1 MATDD
6 ANTRETMLAI
16 VSNAY
21 GTPDVLEYKQL
32 PKPTPLDG
40 EVLLQVHAAGIH
52 AGTPLIAAG
61 IPWVMRLALGGLRA
75 PPPDSI
81 AGTEVAGKVVAI
93 GSNVKTL
100 KVGDAV
106 FGEIVLTSRRGG
118 FAEFVCLPETSL
130 AIKPSNISFTK
141 AAALPVSG
149 QTALTAVRDAGAVK
163 AGQKVLINGSS
174 GGVGPYALQIAK
186 ALGAVVTAVCSTRN
200 VEAAKALGADCVMDY
215 ATTNFTENESEK
227 YDVVVD
233 IAGNH
238 PLSAVRKVME
248 PKGTY
253 LSVGGSPSTFWSRM
267 FTLMFSKI
275 WSSQSLLM
283 VINTP
288 SKQLLDDLRV
298 LVEEGKVMPQVEKTY
313 GLAETRDAVHYV
325 ADGHARGKVVIVVV
339 PEK

>member
-1 MATDD
+1 MA
-6 ANTRETMLAI
+6 
-16 VSNAY
+16 
-21 GTPDVLEYKQL
+21 K
-32 PKPTPLDG
+32 
-40 EVLLQVHAAGIH
+40 
-52 AGTPLIAAG
+52 
-61 IPWVMRLALGGLRA
+61 
-75 PPPDSI
+75 
-81 AGTEVAGKVVAI
+81 
-93 GSNVKTL
+93 
-100 KVGDAV
+100 
-106 FGEIVLTSRRGG
+106 SRRARLRPCRSRRLSRRCLSSALPHNGG

-283 VINTP
+283 VISTP

-298 LVEEGKVMPQVEKTY
+298 LVEEGKVMPQVERTY

-339 PEK
+339 PDK

>member
-1 MATDD
+1 VAVGGPPMLQRRSKLNFPQKESRSKFLDAHMATN
-6 ANTRETMLAI
+6 ANARETMLAV

-21 GTPDVLEYKQL
+21 GSPDVLEYKQL

-215 ATTNFTENESEK
+215 ATTNFTENESE
-227 YDVVVD
+227 
-233 IAGNH
+233 
-238 PLSAVRKVME
+238 RKVRRCRRYRRE
-248 PKGTY
+248 PPA
-253 LSVGGSPSTFWSRM
+253 LRR
-267 FTLMFSKI
+267 
-275 WSSQSLLM
+275 SQSHGTQGD
-283 VINTP
+283 VP
-288 SKQLLDDLRV
+288 LRRRLAIDV
-298 LVEEGKVMPQVEKTY
+298 LVSHVHADVFQDMVEP
-313 GLAETRDAVHYV
+313 V
-325 ADGHARGKVVIVVV
+325 APDGDQHPEQAASRRSARSC
-339 PEK
+339 